1 MPLNI
6 DIQQILLHMLNF
18 TVLFAA
24 LYFLLYKPVKNFMD
38 SRENYYGD
46 IEEKSEK
53 AIEEAN
59 KAKAEYESKTAILES
74 ETAEIRSTA
83 SKEADRQAEKIIADA
98 QQEASDIISK
108 ARAAANKEKEAI
120 VRSASREIA
129 ELAQEAANK
138 MVFEDSSLA
147 YDNFLDEADAD
158 ESGENE

>member
-24 LYFLLYKPVKNFMD
+24 FYFLLYKPVKKFMD
-38 SRENYYGD
+38 SRDEYYGD

-53 AIEEAN
+53 ALKEAETT
-59 KAKAEYESKTAILES
+59 KAEYESKLTAS
-74 ETAEIRSTA
+74 EAEIAKLRTNTL
-83 SKEADRQAEKIIADA
+83 KEASAEAEKMRSEA
-98 QQEASDIISK
+98 QKEASDIISA
-108 ARAAANKEKEAI
+108 ARASAAKEKEAI

-147 YDNFLDEADAD
+147 YDNFLDTAADD
-158 ESGENE
+158 DSGVNE